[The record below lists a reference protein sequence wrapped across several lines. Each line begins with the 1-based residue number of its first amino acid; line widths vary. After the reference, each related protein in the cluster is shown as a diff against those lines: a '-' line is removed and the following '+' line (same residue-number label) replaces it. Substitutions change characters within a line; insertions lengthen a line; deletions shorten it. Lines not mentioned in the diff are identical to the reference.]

1 MTKKLDPTKKKRTEQ
16 QKRWLRRQIND
27 PYVERSHKE
36 GYRSRAAYKL
46 IEINDKSKLLHSGQK
61 ILDLGAAPGSW
72 LQVVQKKV
80 GKSGVVVGV
89 DLVAIEAIP
98 GVTCLEGDFRDAA
111 ILTQLREIG
120 PFDGVLSDMA
130 ASSTGFL
137 NVDQLKMAGLIE
149 ELLDY
154 LPELLTP
161 GGFFIFKTFQGG
173 LNNDIQKRLKQ
184 LFKIVKHVKPAA
196 SRSDSRETYVA
207 CQEMIIPPQ
216 ATPHQ
221 SEA

>member
-16 QKRWLRRQIND
+16 QKSWLRRQIND

-46 IEINDKSKLLHSGQK
+46 IEINDKFKFLHSGQK

-72 LQVVQKKV
+72 LQVVQKKI

-89 DLVAIEAIP
+89 DLTLIEPIQ
-98 GVTCLEGDFRDAA
+98 GVTCLEGDFRDEG
-111 ILTQLREIG
+111 ILAQLRTIG
-120 PFDGVLSDMA
+120 PFDVVISDMA

-137 NVDQLKMAGLIE
+137 SVDQLKMAGLIE

-154 LPELLTP
+154 LPTLLAV
-161 GGFFIFKTFQGG
+161 GGVFVFKTFQGG
-173 LNNDIQKRLKQ
+173 LNNEIQKRLKD
-184 LFKIVKHVKPAA
+184 LFKTVKHVKPPA
-196 SRSDSRETYVA
+196 SRSDSRETYVV
-207 CQEMIIPPQ
+207 CQQLQISSNQ
-216 ATPHQ
+216 L
-221 SEA
+221 

>member
-1 MTKKLDPTKKKRTEQ
+1 MKKLDPTKKKRTEQ

-46 IEINDKSKLLHSGQK
+46 IEINDKFKLLHSAQK

-72 LQVVQKKV
+72 LQVAQKKV
-80 GKSGVVVGV
+80 GKSGIIVGV
-89 DLVAIEAIP
+89 DLVSIEAIA
-98 GVTCLEGDFRDAA
+98 GVTCLEGDFRDET
-111 ILTQLREIG
+111 ILSQLYAIG
-120 PFDGVLSDMA
+120 PFDGIISDMA

-154 LPELLTP
+154 LPKLLALD
-161 GGFFIFKTFQGG
+161 GFFIFKTFQGG
-173 LNNDIQKRLKQ
+173 LSNDIQKRLKQ
-184 LFKIVKHVKPAA
+184 LFKTVKHVKPAA
-196 SRSDSRETYVA
+196 SRSDSRETYVVCLTRSPEA
-207 CQEMIIPPQ
+207 
-216 ATPHQ
+216 PHQ
-221 SEA
+221 SVM